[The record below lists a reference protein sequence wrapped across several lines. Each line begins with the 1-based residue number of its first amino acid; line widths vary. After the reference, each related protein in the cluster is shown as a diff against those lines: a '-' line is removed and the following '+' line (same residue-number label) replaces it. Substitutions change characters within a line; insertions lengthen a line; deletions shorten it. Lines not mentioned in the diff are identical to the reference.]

1 MIKNFNN
8 EGEKKGFEMTFVK
21 RSMLLIGTP
30 VAVFFVIT
38 AIILAG
44 LVSNFTEQQAYRLMF
59 SNMRECVLSF
69 EKTLTPPSKVTEALA
84 FLFSNG
90 FYESDSK
97 NSVIFEDVSQIYP
110 EFPGFYGCRTDG
122 SLFTS
127 QNIEVPEGYDATEE
141 NWYTGA
147 LEYGGE
153 IFYSPVYNN
162 KLTDSLVVTISRAV
176 YKDDEI
182 DGVVAFDFPIVD
194 LQNFVGEIKND
205 DLDMSFILSPD
216 GDFFMHGTYSPDENI
231 KTVEGGKYHDL
242 GENLLMAGDD
252 FVYGKFNNVNYVFR
266 VSPIPL
272 TGWYYVLGKSVKDVN
287 SFSHATK
294 ILLISAFTVLF
305 IVIMAITAFIISR
318 MRSKEQEASRRL
330 IEETQ
335 SLAVSSKE
343 NAATAQDQNAAIKE
357 IVATMEDNTALS
369 EDISQ
374 KIKDV
379 SGVATKTSSDVT
391 EGVSYLEENVRQLHE
406 IAQANQSTINGI
418 KNLGDKIENI
428 WDIVTLIN
436 SVADQAKI
444 IAFNAELEASTAG
457 AAGRNFH
464 IVATEIRRLA
474 DGIIDGTKEIKSKIT
489 EIQQSSDSLI
499 LASESGTEKIQEGV
513 ANAKNL
519 EERFSSIKN
528 ASEITADSAGSITTI
543 IQQQTI
549 ASEQILLTLKQIASG
564 VENFSSATTHIS
576 VASETL
582 KSIAE
587 DLNK

>member
-1 MIKNFNN
+1 MKKNSI
-8 EGEKKGFEMTFVK
+8 EIEKKVFEMSYVK
-21 RSMLLIGTP
+21 RSMILIGAP
-30 VAVFFVIT
+30 VAVFFIIT
-38 AIILAG
+38 AIIVAS
-44 LVSNFTEQQAYRLMF
+44 LVSNFTEQQAYRLMY

-69 EKTLTPPSKVTEALA
+69 EKTLAPPAKVVESLS

-90 FYESDSK
+90 FYKSESQNEKVFD
-97 NSVIFEDVSQIYP
+97 DVSQIYP
-110 EFPGFYGCRTDG
+110 EFPGFYGAKIDG
-122 SLFTS
+122 TMYAGS
-127 QNIEVPEGYDATEE
+127 NILIPEGYDPSSEI
-141 NWYTGA
+141 WFTGA
-147 LEYGGE
+147 IDFGGE
-153 IFYSPVYNN
+153 LYFSPVYTN
-162 KLTDSLVVTISRAV
+162 KLTDSLVVTISKVV
-176 YKDDEI
+176 YKDEEV

-205 DLDMSFILSPD
+205 DLDLSFILSPD
-216 GDFFMHGTYSPDENI
+216 GDFFMHEAYLPDENI
-231 KTVEGGKYHDL
+231 TTVEGGKYKNL

-252 FVYGKFNNVNYVFR
+252 FIYGKMNDIDYVFR

-272 TGWYYVLGKSVKDVN
+272 AGWYYVLGKSVKDVA
-287 SFSHATK
+287 SFSHATR
-294 ILLISAFTVLF
+294 ILLICAFTLLF
-305 IVIMAITAFIISR
+305 VIIMTITAFIISR
-318 MRSKEQEASRRL
+318 MRAKEKEASRRL

-499 LASESGTEKIQEGV
+499 IASESGTEKIQEGV
-513 ANAKNL
+513 VNAKNL
-519 EERFSSIKN
+519 EERFTSIKN
-528 ASEITADSAGSITTI
+528 ASEITADSAGAITTI

>member
-1 MIKNFNN
+1 MKKNNT
-8 EGEKKGFEMTFVK
+8 EIEKKMFKMSFIK
-21 RSMLLIGTP
+21 RSMILIGVP

-38 AIILAG
+38 AAIVAG
-44 LVSNFTEQQAYRLMF
+44 LVSNFTEQQAYRLMY

-69 EKTLTPPSKVTEALA
+69 EKTLTPPSKVIESLSL
-84 FLFSNG
+84 LFTDG
-90 FYESDSK
+90 FYSRDSQNEEVFK
-97 NSVIFEDVSQIYP
+97 NVSQVYS
-110 EFPGFYGCRTDG
+110 EFPGFYGARPDG
-122 SLFTS
+122 TIYVGA
-127 QNIEVPEGYDATEE
+127 NINPPDGYDPTSA

-147 LEYGGE
+147 IEYSGE
-153 IFYSPVYNN
+153 IYYSPVYNN
-162 KLTDSLVVTISRAV
+162 ELTDAMVVTISSVV
-176 YKDDEI
+176 YKDGEV

-205 DLDMSFILSPD
+205 DLDVSFILSPD
-216 GDFFMHGTYSPDENI
+216 GDFFMHNTYSPDENI
-231 KTVEGGKYHDL
+231 KTVEDGKYHDL
-242 GENLLMAGDD
+242 GEKLLMAGDE
-252 FVYGKFNNVNYVFR
+252 FVYGKVNNINYVFR

-294 ILLISAFTVLF
+294 ILLICAFTVLF

-406 IAQANQSTINGI
+406 IAQANQSTISGI

-499 LASESGTEKIQEGV
+499 IASESGTEKIQEGV
-513 ANAKNL
+513 VNAKNL
-519 EERFSSIKN
+519 EERFTSIKN
-528 ASEITADSAGSITTI
+528 ASEITADSAGAITTI

>member
-1 MIKNFNN
+1 MIKKFNN

>member
-1 MIKNFNN
+1 
-8 EGEKKGFEMTFVK
+8 
-21 RSMLLIGTP
+21 
-30 VAVFFVIT
+30 
-38 AIILAG
+38 
-44 LVSNFTEQQAYRLMF
+44 
-59 SNMRECVLSF
+59 
-69 EKTLTPPSKVTEALA
+69 
-84 FLFSNG
+84 
-90 FYESDSK
+90 
-97 NSVIFEDVSQIYP
+97 
-110 EFPGFYGCRTDG
+110 
-122 SLFTS
+122 
-127 QNIEVPEGYDATEE
+127 
-141 NWYTGA
+141 
-147 LEYGGE
+147 
-153 IFYSPVYNN
+153 
-162 KLTDSLVVTISRAV
+162 
-176 YKDDEI
+176 
-182 DGVVAFDFPIVD
+182 
-194 LQNFVGEIKND
+194 
-205 DLDMSFILSPD
+205 
-216 GDFFMHGTYSPDENI
+216 MHNTYSPDENI
-231 KTVEGGKYHDL
+231 KTVEDGKYHDL
-242 GENLLMAGDD
+242 GEKLLMAGDE
-252 FVYGKFNNVNYVFR
+252 FVYGKVNNINYVFR

-294 ILLISAFTVLF
+294 ILLICAFTVLF

-499 LASESGTEKIQEGV
+499 IASESGTEKIQEGV
-513 ANAKNL
+513 VNAKNL
-519 EERFSSIKN
+519 EERFTSIKN
-528 ASEITADSAGSITTI
+528 ASEITADSAGAITTI

>member
-1 MIKNFNN
+1 MKKNSI
-8 EGEKKGFEMTFVK
+8 EIEKKVFEMSYVK
-21 RSMLLIGTP
+21 RSMILIGAP
-30 VAVFFVIT
+30 VAVFFIIT
-38 AIILAG
+38 AIIVAS
-44 LVSNFTEQQAYRLMF
+44 LVSNFTEQQAYRLMY

-69 EKTLTPPSKVTEALA
+69 EKTLAPPAKVVESLS

-90 FYESDSK
+90 FYKSESQNEKVFD
-97 NSVIFEDVSQIYP
+97 DVSQIYP
-110 EFPGFYGCRTDG
+110 EFPGFYGAKIDG
-122 SLFTS
+122 TMYAGS
-127 QNIEVPEGYDATEE
+127 NILIPEGYDPSSEI
-141 NWYTGA
+141 WFTGA
-147 LEYGGE
+147 IDYGGE
-153 IFYSPVYNN
+153 LYFSPVYTN
-162 KLTDSLVVTISRAV
+162 KLTDSLVVTISKVV
-176 YKDDEI
+176 YKDEEV

-205 DLDMSFILSPD
+205 DLDLSFILSPD
-216 GDFFMHGTYSPDENI
+216 GDFFMHESYLPDENI
-231 KTVEGGKYHDL
+231 TTVEGGKYKNL

-252 FVYGKFNNVNYVFR
+252 FIYGKMNDIDYVFR

-272 TGWYYVLGKSVKDVN
+272 AGWYYVLGKSVKDVA
-287 SFSHATK
+287 SFSHATR
-294 ILLISAFTVLF
+294 ILLICAFTLLF
-305 IVIMAITAFIISR
+305 VIIMTITAFIISR
-318 MRSKEQEASRRL
+318 MRAKEKEASRRL

-499 LASESGTEKIQEGV
+499 IASESGTEKIQEGV
-513 ANAKNL
+513 VNAKNL
-519 EERFSSIKN
+519 EERFTSIKN
-528 ASEITADSAGSITTI
+528 ASEITADSAGAITTI

>member
-1 MIKNFNN
+1 MIKKFNN

-153 IFYSPVYNN
+153 VFYSPVYNN

-176 YKDDEI
+176 YKDDDI